1 MGCYSDENLWFSR
14 LLQLKYAELGF
25 LKINLTFL
33 IEAKVPI
40 FLPINLDWTLSIIC
54 EAISEATFFEM
65 RCNLK

>member
-1 MGCYSDENLWFSR
+1 MTLPDVPKIPQIGV
-14 LLQLKYAELGF
+14 
-25 LKINLTFL
+25 KINLTFL